1 LASLGHSLPLP
12 SKPASRF
19 LPLSPL
25 A

>member
-1 LASLGHSLPLP
+1 LASLGLSLPLL